1 MEENLNKKIKEIQN
15 KFDEKNNLFKDLNA
29 NYNKLDKE
37 YKDLVNFFIFN
48 FILKLILF
56 KFQQSLTNSNGNI
69 NNNNNNI
76 NATNHKSNE
85 VTNNNQINKGNL
97 RPLIKKEIF
106 DIKFS
111 TQKYDDKYIVKCLQ
125 KDILDFQ
132 DFVKEGIKV
141 NRTYID
147 ELIRLTK
154 LAVNETIP
162 DYDVHI
168 YGSHSTNLCLPWSD
182 LDIVLVSKKGNF
194 VNNFSSLQSL
204 YINLYD
210 KPWIKS
216 IKFIDGAIIPI
227 IKLVVSDEF
236 NSMQMDISLQDSK
249 HFGLKCVE
257 LVRSFMNEYEA
268 LEPLIFAL
276 KNLLK
281 NANLNDP
288 YTVK

>member
-1 MEENLNKKIKEIQN
+1 M
-15 KFDEKNNLFKDLNA
+15 NNLRIKD
-29 NYNKLDKE
+29 
-37 YKDLVNFFIFN
+37 IFN
-48 FILKLILF
+48 N
-56 KFQQSLTNSNGNI
+56 NSN
-69 NNNNNNI
+69 
-76 NATNHKSNE
+76 
-85 VTNNNQINKGNL
+85 NKVNCASL
-97 RPLIKKEIF
+97 SKKEIF
-106 DIKFS
+106 ERKFS

-132 DFVKEGIKV
+132 EFVKDGIKT

-154 LAVNETIP
+154 LAVSETIP
-162 DYDVHI
+162 EYEVNI

-182 LDIVLVSKKGNF
+182 LDIVLVSKKGSF
-194 VNNFSSLQSL
+194 TNNFSSLQSL

-227 IKLVVSDEF
+227 IKLTVSDEF
-236 NSMQMDISLQDSK
+236 NSMQMDISLQDAK

-288 YTVK
+288 YTVY